1 MRSKEHEVKA
11 NRTVAFSKLRFL
23 LSEDKM
29 PPPGVLIHLPS
40 RLSPTPPPPPPPP
53 PPPELKVS
61 DSSLSKK
68 IKKKTSFYFP
78 SRTKSHTVDYLHGAL
93 PGCFKIIKFS

>member
-29 PPPGVLIHLPS
+29 PPPRVLIHLPS
-40 RLSPTPPPPPPPP
+40 RLSPTSPPPK
-53 PPPELKVS
+53 ELKVS
-61 DSSLSKK
+61 DTPLSKK
-68 IKKKTSFYFP
+68 IK
-78 SRTKSHTVDYLHGAL
+78 R
-93 PGCFKIIKFS
+93 

>member
-1 MRSKEHEVKA
+1 MKSKLTGQ
-11 NRTVAFSKLRFL
+11 RTVAFSKLRFL

-40 RLSPTPPPPPPPP
+40 RLSPTSP

-61 DSSLSKK
+61 DTSLSKK
-68 IKKKTSFYFP
+68 IK
-78 SRTKSHTVDYLHGAL
+78 R
-93 PGCFKIIKFS
+93 

>member
-40 RLSPTPPPPPPPP
+40 RLSPTFPSLPPPPQ
-53 PPPELKVS
+53 ELKVS

-68 IKKKTSFYFP
+68 IK
-78 SRTKSHTVDYLHGAL
+78 R
-93 PGCFKIIKFS
+93 

>member
-29 PPPGVLIHLPS
+29 PPPRVLIHLPS
-40 RLSPTPPPPPPPP
+40 RLSPTFPPSPPPPPQ
-53 PPPELKVS
+53 ELKVS
-61 DSSLSKK
+61 DPSLSKK
-68 IKKKTSFYFP
+68 IK
-78 SRTKSHTVDYLHGAL
+78 R
-93 PGCFKIIKFS
+93 